1 MWTHKC
7 SNLSSHFFCRINCVH
22 WHNNILNAWSKLLV
36 LKPVHLTAFNIS
48 SDDQAINL
56 MTFKLTTLWVFYVI
70 IIKPSIVSLTFI
82 TLNRN
87 LLVLGL
93 NNKFHRFSVLV
104 NAFSANLTWWSSVIM
119 CCVSVLLLLTHV
131 PKFISIHPSHL
142 WHNGHSSTC
151 CLILCFTIKY
161 ILWEVEAL
169 HGFDAMINSSHPSA
183 TYTRQWTGS
192 ALV

>member
-1 MWTHKC
+1 MSTYKC
-7 SNLSSHFFCRINCVH
+7 SNLSSPFFGRINCVH

-36 LKPVHLTAFNIS
+36 LKAVHLTAFNIS

-56 MTFKLTTLWVFYVI
+56 MTFKLTTYRVFYVI
-70 IIKPSIVSLTFI
+70 IIKSRSLSLTLI
-82 TLNRN
+82 NLNRN

-104 NAFSANLTWWSSVIM
+104 NAFNANLTWWSSVIM
-119 CCVSVLLLLTHV
+119 CCISKILLLTHV
-131 PKFISIHPSHL
+131 LKFIFIHPSHW
-142 WHNGHSSTC
+142 WHNEHSSTR

-161 ILWEVEAL
+161 ILWEVGAL
-169 HGFDAMINSSHPSA
+169 HWFDAMINSSRPSVA
-183 TYTRQWTGS
+183 YTRQWTGS